1 MRVRR
6 SFLYWGAFL
15 MALGGVLLAA
25 DLNRIDGAAVRDAL
39 RLWPLVL
46 IAAGVALI
54 LRRTRIGWA
63 GGMLAAALP
72 GLALGGAV
80 VAGSNLG
87 FICGGDA
94 GAPLTSQQ
102 GLFSGPATIR
112 VTMVCGDLEMT
123 AGGGSGWRFDAGNS
137 TGLTAAV
144 DATPSGLTVRSGRVH
159 GLAPW
164 RGRDTWH
171 LAIPSAV
178 ASDLALEVDAGAGRL
193 NLAGA
198 QLGSLSMT
206 ADAAEVHADLR
217 GASVNRITANL
228 NAGALGISLP
238 DGSEVTGSLTVNAG
252 SLTVCAPAGLGL
264 RIHSDVTLGSSRYP
278 GLVSSGGA
286 WESPDYATAAHHAQL
301 TVEVNAG
308 SIELNP
314 TGGCQ

>member
-15 MALGGVLLAA
+15 VALGGVLLAA
-25 DLNRIDGAAVRDAL
+25 DLNRIDGATVADAL
-39 RLWPLVL
+39 RLWPLIP
-46 IAAGVALI
+46 IAAGIALI
-54 LRRTRIGWA
+54 LRRTRLGWA

-80 VAGSNLG
+80 VAGSHLAVLCHDG
-87 FICGGDA
+87 A
-94 GAPLTSQQ
+94 GTPLTSQQ
-102 GLFSGPATIR
+102 GVFGGPATIKA
-112 VTMVCGDLEMT
+112 TMVCGDVEIT
-123 AGGGSGWRFDAGNS
+123 AGGGSGWRLDAGNS

-144 DATPSGLTVRSGRVH
+144 DATPSSLTVRSGRVH

-164 RGRDTWH
+164 RGRDTWR
-171 LAIPSAV
+171 LAIPSTV
-178 ASDLALEVDAGAGRL
+178 ASDLVLEVDAGAGRL

-198 QLGSLSMT
+198 QLGSLTMT
-206 ADAAEVHADLR
+206 ADAADVHADLS
-217 GASVNRITANL
+217 GASVNRINANL

-238 DGSEVTGSLTVNAG
+238 DGSEITGSLTVNAG
-252 SLTVCAPAGLGL
+252 RLTVCAPAGLGI
-264 RIHSDVTLGSSRYP
+264 RVHSDVTLGSSRYP